1 MDKLV
6 EREAGAR
13 TPLTSAPAIAVQFFL
28 IPLLVVGAT
37 VLVYIGFRGLLS
49 EDRSAGEYL
58 TDIRSGGSNRR
69 WPAAYELSR
78 LMADPEFAKKE
89 EATLAP
95 ELIKAFGDSKEDDP
109 RVRQYLALTLGRL
122 TPPLPVEA
130 RHLLVDALADPDSQ
144 TRINAI
150 WALGATRDAAVAPEL
165 ARTYESGDAGVRKMA
180 VYALGSMPA
189 DVGNDTLVKA
199 LGDAEPDVQW
209 NAAIALARHGRHE
222 GTTVLGRMLDRA
234 YVERNVTRQQ
244 QAREEIDPVG
254 EVMISG
260 LRAIAALKESALS
273 EQVRALSTDDPNL
286 KVRQAAIETLNALGL
301 SGKRQT
307 GNS

>member
-6 EREAGAR
+6 EREAAAR
-13 TPLTSAPAIAVQFFL
+13 NSLSTAPAIAVQFFL

-37 VLVYIGFRGLLS
+37 VLVYIGFRSLLS
-49 EDRSAGEYL
+49 EDRSAAEYL

-78 LMADPEFAKKE
+78 LMADPEFTKKE

-95 ELIKAFGDSKEDDP
+95 ELTKAFAESKNDDP

-122 TPPLPVEA
+122 TPPLPADARQLLVEA
-130 RHLLVDALADPDSQ
+130 LNDPDSQ
-144 TRINAI
+144 TRISAI
-150 WALGATRDAAVAPEL
+150 WALGSTGDALVAPEI
-165 ARTYESGDAGVRKMA
+165 ARQYQSDDAGIRKMT
-180 VYALGSMPA
+180 VYALGSMPIDA
-189 DVGNDTLVKA
+189 GNDTLVKA
-199 LGDAEPDVQW
+199 LDDPEPDVQW

-222 GTTVLGRMLDRA
+222 GVPVLRRMLDRA
-234 YVERNVTRQQ
+234 YVERNVSRQP
-244 QAREEIDPVG
+244 QARDEVDPVG

-273 EQVRALSTDDPNL
+273 NEVKALSTGDQNI
-286 KVRQAAIETLNALGL
+286 KVRQAAIEALKNL
-301 SGKRQT
+301 
-307 GNS
+307 

>member
-13 TPLTSAPAIAVQFFL
+13 SPLSTAPAIAVQFFL

-49 EDRSAGEYL
+49 DDRSAEEYL

-78 LMADPEFAKKE
+78 LMADPEFVKRE
-89 EATLAP
+89 EAVLAP
-95 ELIKAFGDSKEDDP
+95 ELTKAFAESKNDDP

-122 TPPLPVEA
+122 TPPLPAETRQLLVEA
-130 RHLLVDALADPDSQ
+130 LSDADSQ
-144 TRINAI
+144 TRISAI
-150 WALGATRDAAVAPEL
+150 WALGST
-165 ARTYESGDAGVRKMA
+165 GDAVGLA
-180 VYALGSMPA
+180 PISSGSTNPTTPA
-189 DVGNDTLVKA
+189 SARWRSTRWARCRLTIGNDTLVKA
-199 LGDAEPDVQW
+199 LEDAEPDVQW

-222 GTTVLGRMLDRA
+222 GVPVLRRMLDRA
-234 YVERNVTRQQ
+234 YVERNVTRQP
-244 QAREEIDPVG
+244 QARDEVDPVG

-260 LRAIAALKESALS
+260 LRAIAALKEASAVGRGES
-273 EQVRALSTDDPNL
+273 AEHRRPEPES
-286 KVRQAAIETLNALGL
+286 AAG
-301 SGKRQT
+301 
-307 GNS
+307 GNRSAEESLTAKP